1 MGTKN
6 IIQGTENKTVS
17 DILANAKDSANI
29 CNPFIVIK
37 EKAKEQ
43 IIREINK
50 PIYEFVGA
58 INDKGEFVRYT
69 HLIRRNE

>member
-1 MGTKN
+1 MSSNMING
-6 IIQGTENKTVS
+6 
-17 DILANAKDSANI
+17 SANI
-29 CNPFIVIK
+29 ANPDVLANTKDPGNICDPLRDTR
-37 EKAKEQ
+37 EKIEEH

-69 HLIRRNE
+69 RLIRRDK

>member
-1 MGTKN
+1 MSQNT
-6 IIQGTENKTVS
+6 IQGAGNMVS
-17 DILANAKDSANI
+17 VDVLANAREPAII
-29 CNPFIVIK
+29 CDPSRVIK
-37 EKAKEQ
+37 EKIEEQ

-69 HLIRRNE
+69 RLIRRNK